1 MVGGWLV
8 VDGFR
13 FVVDWFGF
21 VVDGFRFV
29 IDWFRF
35 VVDRF
40 GFMVDGFRFVVDGL
54 RFVVDRFVRSRSRV
68 VWLFLRVVGGALV
81 GDLSHVSIVVVGGIL
96 HVLGSSVRQLD

>member
-21 VVDGFRFV
+21 VVDGL
-29 IDWFRF
+29 
-35 VVDRF
+35 
-40 GFMVDGFRFVVDGL
+40 RFVVDG
-54 RFVVDRFVRSRSRV
+54 FVRSWSRV

-81 GDLSHVSIVVVGGIL
+81 GDLSHVSIVVVSGIL